1 MDIKTSYKVINYF
14 HIDSSSELFQGKEKI
29 LVCSDCRCYFKCY
42 GEFPCLEPP
51 GQHAESPDPVSN
63 EEELDFEEDIDE
75 KPILMQT
82 QSSSLGGELNLTAI
96 ERDSDLAGENPDFDA
111 EDLVSLHNF

>member
-1 MDIKTSYKVINYF
+1 MILHLNY
-14 HIDSSSELFQGKEKI
+14 FQGKERI

-63 EEELDFEEDIDE
+63 EDDLDFEEEIDE
-75 KPILMQT
+75 KPIISLQT

-96 ERDSDLAGENPDFDA
+96 ERDSDLAGDNPDSDA
-111 EDLVSLHNF
+111 EDLVIVEIFIIIF